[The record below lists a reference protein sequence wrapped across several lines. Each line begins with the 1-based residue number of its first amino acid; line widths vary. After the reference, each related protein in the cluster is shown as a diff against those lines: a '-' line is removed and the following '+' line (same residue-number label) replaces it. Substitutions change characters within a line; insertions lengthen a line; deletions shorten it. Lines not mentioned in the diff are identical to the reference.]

1 MQKADDN
8 HENSD
13 HESDLEFDPW
23 EEEEFLDDP
32 IGENLEEAQLKEHPA
47 SPQDTSS
54 DLPPSSPDQDP
65 KKPVKKRSSSG
76 LLTLILVIAGG
87 GAGGYY
93 YLSQNSNNID
103 KPIVRLDSNI
113 NSADQNT
120 TDNQSS
126 QSVLQNNLGIP
137 TPSEDAAMQGGGAL
151 QNDGPSQTSSKT
163 ETPVLT
169 PFPENIEESTV
180 ELAPLDE
187 PIAETETV
195 ADDVMADNGTD
206 SITSIAVTDSSSVSV
221 ESEKSSVA
229 LEEGDLLSKT
239 EQAPSPAKDQVD
251 TPPMPTATSSTENDA
266 VSKAVSLT
274 EKSPDESSVMDSAAS
289 ISSKKIENTPAVVEK
304 NTVSPATKPKPEATV
319 KEQVKQPVIQE
330 KAPEW
335 EIRGANPQSAVLY
348 EKNSGETRTVEPG
361 DSVKGLGKITKIAK
375 ENGLWVVTGT
385 QNKVKQ

>member
-32 IGENLEEAQLKEHPA
+32 IRENLEEAQLQEHPA

-65 KKPVKKRSSSG
+65 KKPAKKRSSSG
-76 LLTLILVIAGG
+76 LLLLILVIAGG

-103 KPIVRLDSNI
+103 KPIVCLDSNI

-126 QSVLQNNLGIP
+126 QSALQNDLGIP

-151 QNDGPSQTSSKT
+151 QNDGPLQTSSKT

-187 PIAETETV
+187 SIADTETV
-195 ADDVMADNGTD
+195 TDDVMADNETD
-206 SITSIAVTDSSSVSV
+206 SITSIAVTDSSSASV
-221 ESEKSSVA
+221 ESEKPPVA
-229 LEEGDLLSKT
+229 LEEDDLLSKT
-239 EQAPSPAKDQVD
+239 EQAPSPATNQVD
-251 TPPMPTATSSTENDA
+251 TPPTPTATSSTENDA
-266 VSKAVSLT
+266 VSEAVSLT
-274 EKSPDESSVMDSAAS
+274 ERSPDESSVMDSAAS
-289 ISSKKIENTPAVVEK
+289 ISNKKIENTPAVAEK